1 MALMFHFNTYK
12 TMGYDKKVCCICK
25 NVFYGWGNNPWPIND
40 GLNGEE
46 CCSLCNQALVIP
58 ARIKLA
64 YNKK

>member
-1 MALMFHFNTYK
+1 
-12 TMGYDKKVCCICK
+12 MGYDKKVCCICK